1 MAMNPW
7 LLRVGL
13 AAAAN
18 AITLL
23 IAASFLDRFGINAV
37 PFIVAVAI
45 FTAVVILLKPFVESL
60 AGKYARQATWVAGL
74 VTTYVA
80 LLVADILSNGIE
92 IEGGGT
98 WIMATIIVWLGTLA
112 YDLVDDKLIAAIS
125 GHAAAGPG
133 TRPGRTA

>member
-1 MAMNPW
+1 MVMNPW
-7 LLRVGL
+7 LVRVGL
-13 AAAAN
+13 AASAN

-23 IAASFLDRFGINAV
+23 IAASFLDRFEINAV

-45 FTAVVILLKPFVESL
+45 FTGVVILLKPFVESL

-80 LLVADILSNGIE
+80 LLIADILSDGIE
-92 IEGGGT
+92 IEGVGT
-98 WIMATIIVWLGTLA
+98 WVMATIIVWLGPLA
-112 YDLVDDKLIAAIS
+112 YDLVDDKATAPIS
-125 GHAAAGPG
+125 RHPAAGPG